1 MANLHR
7 AELIFPRLALGGSLA
22 LVGVLFG
29 AWWAFN
35 SQLALA
41 QAADS
46 FMDVFTASVL
56 IWTVHVSRQP
66 EDKEHPFGHTRA
78 QPIGGL
84 VTAVVAGVVALEV
97 ARSAVEALIG
107 GERAELE
114 WTLIAVFGAKTVFK
128 GLIYAACRKAD
139 SRSPALKALA
149 VDARNDLL
157 VSLVAIAGFFAARF
171 GVPTLDAWLALP
183 IAVWIGWAGIEL
195 ARDNIRLL
203 MGEAP
208 PDKRQ
213 KELSKLA
220 GDVPGVINAHDL
232 RAQFMGTHLH
242 VLVHIVVSNELTVKQ
257 AHDIGEAVRVR
268 LEAEPDVAHVSVH
281 IDID

>member
-1 MANLHR
+1 MHDQAKSEVL
-7 AELIFPRLALGGSLA
+7 LPRIALVGSLA

-29 AWWAFN
+29 AWWAFG

-46 FMDVFTASVL
+46 FMDVFTAAVL
-56 IWTVHVSRQP
+56 IWTVHVSRKP

-84 VTAVVAGVVALEV
+84 VTAVVAAVVALEV
-97 ARSAVEALIG
+97 ARSAIEAL
-107 GERAELE
+107 LE
-114 WTLIAVFGAKTVFK
+114 GAAPRLDWVLVLVFGAKSLFK
-128 GLIYAACRKAD
+128 GVIYAASRRAD
-139 SRSPALKALA
+139 SRSPALRALA

-157 VSLVAIAGFFAARF
+157 VSAVAIAGFFAARY
-171 GVPTLDAWLALP
+171 GLPTLDAWLALP
-183 IAVWIGWAGIEL
+183 IAVWIAWAGFEL

-208 PDKRQ
+208 PDERQ
-213 KELSKLA
+213 QELVKLA
-220 GDVPGVINAHDL
+220 ESLPGVLNAHDL
-232 RAQFMGTHLH
+232 RAQHMGTHLH
-242 VLVHIVVSNELTVKQ
+242 VLVHIRVSPEITIKQ
-257 AHDIGEAVRVR
+257 AHDIGEAVRTR
-268 LEAEPDVAHVSVH
+268 LEAEADVAHVATH